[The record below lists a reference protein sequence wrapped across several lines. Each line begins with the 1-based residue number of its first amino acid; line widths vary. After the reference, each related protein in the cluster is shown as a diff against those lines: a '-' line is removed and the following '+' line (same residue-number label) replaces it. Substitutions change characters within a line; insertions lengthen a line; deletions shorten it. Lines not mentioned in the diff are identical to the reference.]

1 MAQAFTRDE
10 LASLQSKLQREGHLF
25 NARVTCVTDVNSIRW
40 TVKDFSSR
48 PWYVKLITRFLLA
61 RELKA
66 LNRLKGLEGFAS
78 DAFRIDRD
86 AIAIRFIPGKI
97 LSQVDPGLVSVE
109 FLERLESLTFRMH
122 EAGIVHLD
130 IRSMSN
136 ILMQDGG
143 RPAIID
149 FQAAICT
156 DHLPNCIR
164 KALEDFD
171 LSGSY
176 KKWLRFQPEAMG
188 EIRRKELDRIN
199 KVRKLW
205 ILRGYFGW
213 HH

>member
-1 MAQAFTRDE
+1 MTQAFTRDD
-10 LASLQSKLQREGHLF
+10 LSHLQSKLQRDGHLF
-25 NARVTCVTDVNSIRW
+25 NARVSCVTDADGVAW

-48 PWYVKLITRFLLA
+48 PWYVKLVTRFLLA

-66 LNRLKGLEGFAS
+66 LGRLKGLEGFAS

-86 AIAIRFIPGKI
+86 AIAVRFIPGKI
-97 LSQVDPGLVSVE
+97 LSQVSPDRVSVD
-109 FLERLESLTFRMH
+109 FLERLESLIYRMH
-122 EAGIVHLD
+122 EVGIVHLD

-136 ILMQDGG
+136 ILMQEDGK
-143 RPAIID
+143 PAIID
-149 FQAAICT
+149 FQAALCT
-156 DHLPNCIR
+156 DHLPRFIR

-188 EIRRKELDRIN
+188 EIRRRELERIN
-199 KVRKLW
+199 KVRRFW